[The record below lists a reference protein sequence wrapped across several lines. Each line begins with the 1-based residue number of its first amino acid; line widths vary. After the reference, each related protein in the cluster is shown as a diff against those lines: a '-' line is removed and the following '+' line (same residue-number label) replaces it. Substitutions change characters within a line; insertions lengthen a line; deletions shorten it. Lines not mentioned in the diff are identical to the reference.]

1 MLIGRTKNEKI
12 FADYLWFNIVLY
24 HAVNRLCQGGG
35 QSSDTATN
43 SKVEAKGQ
51 LTISMLDIG
60 QGDAVLIQT
69 GAKNILIDTGDDK
82 YYEDGK
88 KGKENTQLLTELQK
102 LKIDHID
109 TLVMT
114 HAHADHIGKADKVIA
129 QYGVKEL
136 VYNGIPSTSKYF
148 INALKAA
155 KANGTQQVKVKAG
168 DVLDFGNGVSFEIVS
183 PSQSLIDEDT
193 AAIKAKKKVD
203 VNNESVVGR
212 LTFGNFAMLFT
223 GDAEGPVEKDM
234 VASYGKKL
242 KCQVLKAGHHGSK
255 TSSTAEFLK
264 LVQPESVVMS
274 LGVNNQYGH
283 PHEALLNR
291 LQKQG
296 IKNIYRTDANGT
308 ITIVSDGSSYS
319 ITTEK

>member
-1 MLIGRTKNEKI
+1 MKKYLQIICGLILCCTMLLTG
-12 FADYLWFNIVLY
+12 
-24 HAVNRLCQGGG
+24 CSQGGG

-88 KGKENTQLLTELQK
+88 KGKENTQLLSELQK

-223 GDAEGPVEKDM
+223 GDAEGPVEKEM

-296 IKNIYRTDANGT
+296 VKNIYRTDANGT

>member
-1 MLIGRTKNEKI
+1 MKKYLQIICGLILCCTMLLTG
-12 FADYLWFNIVLY
+12 
-24 HAVNRLCQGGG
+24 CGQSGG
-35 QSSDTATN
+35 QSSDTAAN
-43 SKVEAKGQ
+43 SKAEAKGQ

-212 LTFGNFAMLFT
+212 LTFGKFAMLFT

>member
-1 MLIGRTKNEKI
+1 MKKYLQIICGLILCCTMLLTG
-12 FADYLWFNIVLY
+12 
-24 HAVNRLCQGGG
+24 CGQGGG
-35 QSSDTATN
+35 QSSDTAAN
-43 SKVEAKGQ
+43 SKAEAKGQ

-283 PHEALLNR
+283 PHEELLNR

-296 IKNIYRTDANGT
+296 VKNIYRTDANGT

>member
-1 MLIGRTKNEKI
+1 MKKYLQIICGLILCCTMLLTG
-12 FADYLWFNIVLY
+12 
-24 HAVNRLCQGGG
+24 CGQSGG
-35 QSSDTATN
+35 QSSDTAAN
-43 SKVEAKGQ
+43 SKAEAKGQ
-51 LTISMLDIG
+51 LTISMLDID

-274 LGVNNQYGH
+274 LGVKNQYGH

>member
-1 MLIGRTKNEKI
+1 MKKYLQIICGLILCCTMLLTG
-12 FADYLWFNIVLY
+12 
-24 HAVNRLCQGGG
+24 CGQSGG
-35 QSSDTATN
+35 QSSDTAAN
-43 SKVEAKGQ
+43 SKAEAKGQ
-51 LTISMLDIG
+51 LTISMLDID

-234 VASYGKKL
+234 VDSYGKKL

>member
-1 MLIGRTKNEKI
+1 MKKYLQIICGLILCCTMLLTG
-12 FADYLWFNIVLY
+12 
-24 HAVNRLCQGGG
+24 CGQSGG
-35 QSSDTATN
+35 QSSDTAAN
-43 SKVEAKGQ
+43 SKAEAKGQ

-69 GAKNILIDTGDDK
+69 GVKNILIDTGDDK

>member
-1 MLIGRTKNEKI
+1 MKKYLQIICGLILCCTMLLTG
-12 FADYLWFNIVLY
+12 
-24 HAVNRLCQGGG
+24 CGQSGG
-35 QSSDTATN
+35 QSSDTAAN
-43 SKVEAKGQ
+43 SKAEAKGQ
-51 LTISMLDIG
+51 LTISMLDID

-69 GAKNILIDTGDDK
+69 GVKNILIDTGDDK

-296 IKNIYRTDANGT
+296 VKNIYRTDANGT

>member
-1 MLIGRTKNEKI
+1 
-12 FADYLWFNIVLY
+12 
-24 HAVNRLCQGGG
+24 
-35 QSSDTATN
+35 
-43 SKVEAKGQ
+43 
-51 LTISMLDIG
+51 MLDID

>member
-1 MLIGRTKNEKI
+1 MKKYLQIICGLILCCTMLLTG
-12 FADYLWFNIVLY
+12 
-24 HAVNRLCQGGG
+24 CGQSGG
-35 QSSDTATN
+35 QSSDTAAN
-43 SKVEAKGQ
+43 SKAEAKGQ
-51 LTISMLDIG
+51 LTISMLDID

-296 IKNIYRTDANGT
+296 IKNIYRTDANGN

>member
-1 MLIGRTKNEKI
+1 MKKYLQIICGLILCCTMLLTG
-12 FADYLWFNIVLY
+12 
-24 HAVNRLCQGGG
+24 CSQGGG

-223 GDAEGPVEKDM
+223 GDAEGPVEKTM
-234 VASYGKKL
+234 AASYGKKL

-296 IKNIYRTDANGT
+296 VKNVYRTDANGT

>member
-1 MLIGRTKNEKI
+1 MKKYLQIICGLILCCTMLLTG
-12 FADYLWFNIVLY
+12 
-24 HAVNRLCQGGG
+24 CGQSGG
-35 QSSDTATN
+35 QSSDTVAN
-43 SKVEAKGQ
+43 SKAEAKGQ

-88 KGKENTQLLTELQK
+88 KGKENTQLLSELQK

-296 IKNIYRTDANGT
+296 VKNIYRTDANGT

>member
-1 MLIGRTKNEKI
+1 MKKYLQVICGLILCCTMLLTG
-12 FADYLWFNIVLY
+12 
-24 HAVNRLCQGGG
+24 CGQSGG
-35 QSSDTATN
+35 QSSDTAAN
-43 SKVEAKGQ
+43 SKAEAKGQ

-88 KGKENTQLLTELQK
+88 KGKENTQLLSELQK

>member
-1 MLIGRTKNEKI
+1 MKKYLQIICGLILCCTMLLTG
-12 FADYLWFNIVLY
+12 
-24 HAVNRLCQGGG
+24 CGQGGG
-35 QSSDTATN
+35 QSSDTAAN

-234 VASYGKKL
+234 AASYGKKL

-274 LGVNNQYGH
+274 LGANNQYGH

-296 IKNIYRTDANGT
+296 VKNIYRTDANGT

>member
-1 MLIGRTKNEKI
+1 MKKYLQIICGLILCCTMLLTG
-12 FADYLWFNIVLY
+12 
-24 HAVNRLCQGGG
+24 CGQSGG

-43 SKVEAKGQ
+43 SKAEAKGQ
-51 LTISMLDIG
+51 LIINMLDIG

-109 TLVMT
+109 TLVIT

-129 QYGVKEL
+129 QYGVKKL

-283 PHEALLNR
+283 PHEALLKR

>member
-1 MLIGRTKNEKI
+1 MKKYLQIICGLILCCTMLLTG
-12 FADYLWFNIVLY
+12 
-24 HAVNRLCQGGG
+24 CGQGGG
-35 QSSDTATN
+35 QSSDTAVN

-234 VASYGKKL
+234 AASYGKKL

-296 IKNIYRTDANGT
+296 VKNIYRTDANGT

>member
-1 MLIGRTKNEKI
+1 MKKYLQIICGLILCCTMLLTG
-12 FADYLWFNIVLY
+12 
-24 HAVNRLCQGGG
+24 CGQSGG
-35 QSSDTATN
+35 QSSDTAAN
-43 SKVEAKGQ
+43 SKAEAKGQ
-51 LTISMLDIG
+51 LTISMLDID

-212 LTFGNFAMLFT
+212 LTFGNFSMLFT

-234 VASYGKKL
+234 VAYYGKKL

>member
-1 MLIGRTKNEKI
+1 MKKYLQIICGLILCCTMLLTG
-12 FADYLWFNIVLY
+12 
-24 HAVNRLCQGGG
+24 CGQGGG

-136 VYNGIPSTSKYF
+136 IYNGIPSTSKYF
-148 INALKAA
+148 VNALKAA

-183 PSQSLIDEDT
+183 PTQSLIDEDT
-193 AAIKAKKKVD
+193 ADIKAKKKVD

-234 VASYGKKL
+234 AASYGKKL

-296 IKNIYRTDANGT
+296 VKNIYRTDANGT

>member
-1 MLIGRTKNEKI
+1 MKKYLQIICGLILCCTMLLTG
-12 FADYLWFNIVLY
+12 
-24 HAVNRLCQGGG
+24 CGQSGG
-35 QSSDTATN
+35 QSSDTAAN
-43 SKVEAKGQ
+43 SKAEVKGQ
-51 LTISMLDIG
+51 LTISMMDIG

>member
-1 MLIGRTKNEKI
+1 MKKYLQVICGLILCCTMLLTG
-12 FADYLWFNIVLY
+12 
-24 HAVNRLCQGGG
+24 CGQSGG
-35 QSSDTATN
+35 QSSDTAAN
-43 SKVEAKGQ
+43 SKAEAKGQ

>member
-1 MLIGRTKNEKI
+1 MKKYLQIICGLILCCT
-12 FADYLWFNIVLY
+12 VL
-24 HAVNRLCQGGG
+24 LTGCGQGGG
-35 QSSDTATN
+35 QSSDTAAN

-234 VASYGKKL
+234 AASYGKKL

-291 LQKQG
+291 LHKQG
-296 IKNIYRTDANGT
+296 VKNIYRTDANGT

>member
-1 MLIGRTKNEKI
+1 MKKYLQIICGLILCCTMLLTG
-12 FADYLWFNIVLY
+12 
-24 HAVNRLCQGGG
+24 CGQSGG
-35 QSSDTATN
+35 QSSDTAAN
-43 SKVEAKGQ
+43 SKAEAKGQ

-148 INALKAA
+148 INALKAT

-234 VASYGKKL
+234 IASYGKKL

>member
-1 MLIGRTKNEKI
+1 MKKYLQIICGLILCCTMLLTG
-12 FADYLWFNIVLY
+12 
-24 HAVNRLCQGGG
+24 CGQGGE

-43 SKVEAKGQ
+43 SKAEAKGQ

-88 KGKENTQLLTELQK
+88 KGKENTQLLTELQR

-234 VASYGKKL
+234 AASYGKKL

-296 IKNIYRTDANGT
+296 VKNIYRTDANGT

>member
-1 MLIGRTKNEKI
+1 MKKYLQIICGLILCCTMLLTG
-12 FADYLWFNIVLY
+12 
-24 HAVNRLCQGGG
+24 CGQGGG
-35 QSSDTATN
+35 QSSDTAAN
-43 SKVEAKGQ
+43 SKAEAKGQ

-148 INALKAA
+148 VNALKAA
-155 KANGTQQVKVKAG
+155 KANGTKQVKVKAG

-183 PSQSLIDEDT
+183 PTQSLIDEDT

-223 GDAEGPVEKDM
+223 GDVEGPVEKTM
-234 VASYGKKL
+234 AASYGKKL

-296 IKNIYRTDANGT
+296 VKNIYRTDANGT

>member
-1 MLIGRTKNEKI
+1 MKKYLQIICGLILCCTMLLTG
-12 FADYLWFNIVLY
+12 
-24 HAVNRLCQGGG
+24 CGQGGG

-43 SKVEAKGQ
+43 SKAEAKGQ

-88 KGKENTQLLTELQK
+88 KGKENTQLLSELQK

-223 GDAEGPVEKDM
+223 GDAEGPVEKTM
-234 VASYGKKL
+234 AASYGKKL

>member
-1 MLIGRTKNEKI
+1 MKKYLQIICGLILCCT
-12 FADYLWFNIVLY
+12 VL
-24 HAVNRLCQGGG
+24 LTGCSQGGG

-43 SKVEAKGQ
+43 SKAEAKGQ

-234 VASYGKKL
+234 AASYGEKL

-296 IKNIYRTDANGT
+296 VKNIYRTDANGT

>member
-1 MLIGRTKNEKI
+1 MKKYLQIICGLILCCTMLLTG
-12 FADYLWFNIVLY
+12 
-24 HAVNRLCQGGG
+24 CGQGGG
-35 QSSDTATN
+35 QSSDTAAN

-69 GAKNILIDTGDDK
+69 GVKNILIDTGDDK

-88 KGKENTQLLTELQK
+88 KGKENTQLLSELQK

>member
-1 MLIGRTKNEKI
+1 MKKYLQIICGLILCCTMLLTGCR
-12 FADYLWFNIVLY
+12 
-24 HAVNRLCQGGG
+24 QSGG
-35 QSSDTATN
+35 QSSDTAAN
-43 SKVEAKGQ
+43 SKAEAKGQ
-51 LTISMLDIG
+51 LTISMLDID

-183 PSQSLIDEDT
+183 PSQSLIDEDI

-223 GDAEGPVEKDM
+223 GDAEGLVEKDM

-296 IKNIYRTDANGT
+296 IKNIYRTDVNGT

>member
-1 MLIGRTKNEKI
+1 MKKYLQIICGLILCCTMLLTG
-12 FADYLWFNIVLY
+12 
-24 HAVNRLCQGGG
+24 CGQGGG

-168 DVLDFGNGVSFEIVS
+168 DVLDFGNGVSFEIIS

-234 VASYGKKL
+234 AASYGKKL

-296 IKNIYRTDANGT
+296 VKNIYRTDTNGT

>member
-1 MLIGRTKNEKI
+1 MKKYLQIICGLILCCTMLLTG
-12 FADYLWFNIVLY
+12 
-24 HAVNRLCQGGG
+24 CGQSGG
-35 QSSDTATN
+35 QSSDTAAN
-43 SKVEAKGQ
+43 SKAEAKGQ

-60 QGDAVLIQT
+60 QGDAVLTQT
-69 GAKNILIDTGDDK
+69 GVKNILIDTGDDK

>member
-1 MLIGRTKNEKI
+1 MKKYLQIICGLILCCTMLLTG
-12 FADYLWFNIVLY
+12 
-24 HAVNRLCQGGG
+24 CGQSGG
-35 QSSDTATN
+35 QSSDTAAN
-43 SKVEAKGQ
+43 SKAEAKGQ

-69 GAKNILIDTGDDK
+69 GVKNILIDTGDDK

-296 IKNIYRTDANGT
+296 VKNIYRTDANGT

>member
-1 MLIGRTKNEKI
+1 MKKYLQIICGLILCCTMLLTG
-12 FADYLWFNIVLY
+12 
-24 HAVNRLCQGGG
+24 CGQGGG
-35 QSSDTATN
+35 QSSDTAAN
-43 SKVEAKGQ
+43 SKAEAKGQ

-234 VASYGKKL
+234 AASYGKKL

>member
-1 MLIGRTKNEKI
+1 MKKYLQIICGLMLCCTMLLTG
-12 FADYLWFNIVLY
+12 
-24 HAVNRLCQGGG
+24 CGQSGG
-35 QSSDTATN
+35 QSSDTATTN

-223 GDAEGPVEKDM
+223 GDAEGPVEKTM
-234 VASYGKKL
+234 AASYGKKL

-296 IKNIYRTDANGT
+296 VKNIYRTDANGT

>member
-1 MLIGRTKNEKI
+1 MKKYLQIICGLILCCTMLLTG
-12 FADYLWFNIVLY
+12 
-24 HAVNRLCQGGG
+24 CGQSGG
-35 QSSDTATN
+35 QSSDTAAN
-43 SKVEAKGQ
+43 SKAEAKGQ
-51 LTISMLDIG
+51 LTISILDID

-69 GAKNILIDTGDDK
+69 GVKNILIDTGDDK

-308 ITIVSDGSSYS
+308 ITIVSDGSSYN

>member
-1 MLIGRTKNEKI
+1 MKKYLQIICGLILCCTMLLTG
-12 FADYLWFNIVLY
+12 
-24 HAVNRLCQGGG
+24 CGQSGG
-35 QSSDTATN
+35 QSSDTAAN
-43 SKVEAKGQ
+43 SKAEAKGQ
-51 LTISMLDIG
+51 LTISMLDID

-69 GAKNILIDTGDDK
+69 GVKNILIDTGDDK

-283 PHEALLNR
+283 PHEALLHR

>member
-1 MLIGRTKNEKI
+1 MKKYLQIICGLILCCTMLLTG
-12 FADYLWFNIVLY
+12 
-24 HAVNRLCQGGG
+24 CGQSGG
-35 QSSDTATN
+35 QSSDTAAN
-43 SKVEAKGQ
+43 SKAEAKGQ
-51 LTISMLDIG
+51 LTISMLDID

-69 GAKNILIDTGDDK
+69 GVKNILIDTGDDK

-212 LTFGNFAMLFT
+212 LTVGNFAMLFT

>member
-1 MLIGRTKNEKI
+1 MKKYLQIICGLILCCTMLLTG
-12 FADYLWFNIVLY
+12 
-24 HAVNRLCQGGG
+24 CSQGGG

-51 LTISMLDIG
+51 LIISMLDIG

>member
-1 MLIGRTKNEKI
+1 MKKYLQIICGLILCCTMLLTG
-12 FADYLWFNIVLY
+12 
-24 HAVNRLCQGGG
+24 CGQSGG

-43 SKVEAKGQ
+43 SKAEAKGQ

-234 VASYGKKL
+234 AASYGKKL

-296 IKNIYRTDANGT
+296 IKNIYRTDANGI

>member
-1 MLIGRTKNEKI
+1 MKKYLQIICGLILCCTMLLTG
-12 FADYLWFNIVLY
+12 
-24 HAVNRLCQGGG
+24 CGQSGG
-35 QSSDTATN
+35 QSSDTAAN
-43 SKVEAKGQ
+43 SKAEAKGQ

-168 DVLDFGNGVSFEIVS
+168 DVLDFGSGVSFEIVS

-296 IKNIYRTDANGT
+296 IKNIYRTDVNGT

>member
-1 MLIGRTKNEKI
+1 MKKYLQIICGLILCCT
-12 FADYLWFNIVLY
+12 VL
-24 HAVNRLCQGGG
+24 LTGCGQGGG
-35 QSSDTATN
+35 QPSDDATN

-51 LTISMLDIG
+51 LIISMLDIG

-296 IKNIYRTDANGT
+296 VKNIYRTDANGT